1 MIKTGTNKKWAGV
14 LCGLCALLAALFCL
28 LATGIN
34 SPQAKA
40 ENENATATQIDRV
53 EILESSSF
61 ILYLTQTDYMTAEEW
76 NTESNEGYKWV
87 ASLDWA
93 ERKNHNVH
101 NALLDKNLSEY
112 NYDEYILVDG
122 KAIEA
127 DQIMFHANRFTR
139 VNSLGIDFTPTVL
152 ANMQKITFKAGCQL
166 PTLTYSYFG
175 EGEFSCLTLEEEYT
189 FKKHNGV
196 WVRAYPF
203 EGYEEGKL
211 YDADEKTFYTREQN
225 SSFKGHKEAP
235 TSHFETSFNDN
246 GWMGEKGYTL
256 ASAVAEKGDL
266 VVLEFVNPINAEEFA
281 AIELNVFSNVPR
293 SLATH
298 NAYDVTSSS
307 LGDTLQT
314 FTLPGRDAISF
325 TTLTLISA
333 YYADENGM
341 IDTLVFRV
349 LDDGSATN
357 HADNCIYVGA
367 FVCNRLNVVYSN
379 SFLIE
384 EREDAYNLTYRFNAK
399 GEFTGKESLPLSKVF
414 VNGESIEA
422 INRKGQ
428 FATAKWAAVHGVYQI
443 DVTLLKAYEGTAAIK
458 NADNN
463 FVGNS
468 MQVAKG
474 LALPNGEMI
483 DRDYACRIYAGETF
497 VDYEVMES
505 YEDTFVSKVRIGLDY
520 NPSAP
525 ENDPNIHFYITF
537 DEKITQCTYVHAAQT
552 EAWRVVALA
561 PYVGYYDEEIS
572 NAFVSGGFKASL
584 FDSLFLNGKSI
595 GDWQANDS
603 IPTAVLVHYGQTN
616 HYTIDFS
623 IDCTSD
629 MFDEIYAA
637 FKSGEDITIEI
648 KSGMKFAT
656 AVKTAQDFKCVFNGY
671 AVTTDEEKPEMQVFY
686 DGKKVEEGDLLRSA
700 TLASENNISVQ
711 GIEGYSVQ
719 KTVNGNTTKFV
730 ITYGDNKSF
739 TFAVQEN
746 IVNEIPSEKEGCSS
760 SASLGGVAILLAMA
774 TIVLSVRRKRHE

>member
-1 MIKTGTNKKWAGV
+1 MIKTGMNKKWTGI
-14 LCGLCALLAALFCL
+14 LYGICTLLAALFCFL
-28 LATGIN
+28 TAGVKPT
-34 SPQAKA
+34 PAKA

-53 EILESSSF
+53 EVLNGSF
-61 ILYLTQTDYMTAEEW
+61 MLYLTQADYMTAEEW
-76 NTESNEGYKWV
+76 DTTSNEAYKWV

-93 ERKNHNVH
+93 DRKNHNVH
-101 NALLDKNLSEY
+101 NALLNKNLDKY
-112 NYDEYILVDG
+112 NYGDYILVDDE
-122 KAIEA
+122 AIEA
-127 DQIMFHANRFTR
+127 DQITLHANRFTR
-139 VNSLGIDFTPTVL
+139 VNTLGIDFAPTVL

-175 EGEFSCLTLEEEYT
+175 EGEFSCLTLEEDYI
-189 FKKHNGV
+189 FKNHNGV

-211 YDADEKTFYTREQN
+211 YDADEKSFYTREET

-235 TSHFETSFNDN
+235 MSHFETAFSDN
-246 GWMGEKGYTL
+246 GWMGEKGYVL
-256 ASAVAEKGDL
+256 SSAIAEKGDL

-293 SLATH
+293 SLAVH

-307 LGDTLQT
+307 LGDPLQT
-314 FTLPGRDAISF
+314 FTLPGRSAISF
-325 TTLTLISA
+325 TTVTLISA

-357 HADNCIYVGA
+357 RGDNCIYVGA

-384 EREDAYNLTYRFNAK
+384 EGEDAYHLTYRFNAK

-428 FATAKWAAVHGVYQI
+428 FATAKWAAVQGVYQI

-463 FVGNS
+463 FAGNS

-474 LALPNGEMI
+474 LVLPNGEMI

-497 VDYEVMES
+497 VDYEMLDS
-505 YEDTFVSKVRIGLDY
+505 YEDTRVTSVHVGLDY
-520 NPSAP
+520 NPNAP
-525 ENDPNIHFYITF
+525 ENDPNIHFRIIF
-537 DEKITQCTYVHAAQT
+537 DEKITQRTYVHAAQT
-552 EAWRVVALA
+552 EAWRVVALT

-572 NAFVSGGFKASL
+572 SAFVAGGFKASL
-584 FDSLFLNGKSI
+584 FDNVFINGKSV
-595 GDWQANDS
+595 GDWQASDA
-603 IPTAVLVHYGQTN
+603 IPTAVLAHYGQTGL
-616 HYTIDFS
+616 YTLDLS
-623 IDCTSD
+623 IDCLSD
-629 MFDEIYAA
+629 MYDDIYAA
-637 FKSGEDITIEI
+637 FNSGEDITIEI

-656 AVKTAQDFKCVFNGY
+656 AVKTTQDFKCVINGY
-671 AVTTDEEKPEMQVFY
+671 SVTMGDEKPEMQVFY

-700 TLASENNISVQ
+700 TPASENNISVQ
-711 GIEGYSVQ
+711 GIAEYSVQ
-719 KTVNGNTTKFV
+719 KTVNGNTTTFV
-730 ITYGDNKSF
+730 ISYGENKSF
-739 TFAVQEN
+739 IFAVKEN
-746 IVNEIPSEKEGCSS
+746 IINEIPTEKEGCSS
-760 SASLGGVAILLAMA
+760 SVSLGGVAILLAIA
-774 TIVLSVRRKRHE
+774 TIVLSVRRKHYE